1 MWLLAVIVIA
11 IISIAALRPGKT
23 RRRFATA
30 VSLRAGRAGE
40 RRVSRALRAAGG
52 LAHLDDLVFTHNGVA
67 VQIDHLIRTPDRII
81 VVETKHWA
89 RIIDPAAGAPAW
101 TVRRRRS
108 ARPERRLNPLRQNA
122 WHCEALSAAFNVP
135 TQSLVVF
142 TAGARFAGVRPANV
156 LLLPELADR
165 LARISRSRPE
175 PRVSRAWARI
185 AGLARSPRQSR
196 LHTDHVARMRQQS
209 TL

>member
-1 MWLLAVIVIA
+1 MWLLAIIVIA
-11 IISIAALRPGKT
+11 IISIAVVRPGRT

-52 LAHLDDLVFTHNGVA
+52 LAHLDGLVFTHNGVT
-67 VQIDHLIRTPDRII
+67 VQIDHLIRTLDRII

-89 RIIDPAAGAPAW
+89 GIIDPAAGAPAW
-101 TVRRRRS
+101 TIRRRPS

-142 TAGARFAGVRPANV
+142 TANARFAGVRPANV
-156 LLLPELADR
+156 VLLPELADR

-175 PRVSRAWARI
+175 PRVMRAWTRI
-185 AGLARSPRQSR
+185 AAMATSARQSR

-209 TL
+209 ML